1 MQGEFRGDFTRDTH
15 SPQKQFLRVLMQQG
29 RVQLDA
35 DFNEQVSILLHYLQT
50 LATDLIGPYGGPA
63 AGGGFKVALSPGNNT
78 QVEDLTISAGRY
90 YVEGLLCENSS
101 DDASFENQPYLPVD
115 NNFDYPDLPFLVY
128 LDVWERHVDA
138 IQDANPDGSI
148 REIALGGPDTATR
161 SQIIWQ
167 VKLTQPL
174 NVIDEDVQEEGDQT
188 PLQKILEFD
197 TTAGSSES
205 PDTTGPGEPAG
216 QPEEEP
222 LHSQITRAAEILQT
236 NPEALYQALPE
247 IVADAEL
254 PKLKAKAKE
263 ISNSDDQ
270 EPCIISPNARYRGA
284 ENQLYRVEIHSGGDQ
299 PTFKWSRENSAVVFP
314 IAAASGS
321 IVTLEHLGYDSRFG
335 LKENDWVEIV
345 EDNSVYRN
353 EPQTLLQVINIDFV
367 TQQVTLSGAVG
378 IDVDRDRPQHPY
390 LRRWDHKEGNPSYG
404 GDKLT
409 SNGAIPVTLNEGN
422 SNKWQILEDGI
433 QVQFQ
438 QGIYRPGD
446 YWLIPARTATGDI
459 EWPKESSGASLSISP
474 HGVRH
479 CYAPLAIVVSNGGGT
494 SEAVSCRKR
503 FSPLPMFAQDS
514 DLTP

>member
-63 AGGGFKVALSPGNNT
+63 VGGGFEIALSPGSSD
-78 QVEDLTISAGRY
+78 QVEDLSISTGRY

-115 NNFDYPDLPFLVY
+115 NNFDYPNLPFLVY
-128 LDVWERHVDA
+128 LDIWERHIDA

-161 SQIIWQ
+161 SQVTWQ
-167 VKLTQPL
+167 VKLTQTL
-174 NVIDEDVQEEGDQT
+174 NVPNEAVQGEGDQT
-188 PLQKILEFD
+188 PLQKILEFG
-197 TTAGSSES
+197 TTPESSASPSTNES
-205 PDTTGPGEPAG
+205 GEPAG
-216 QPEEEP
+216 EPEEDS
-222 LHSQITRAAEILQT
+222 LYSQVTQAAEVLRT

-247 IVADAEL
+247 IVADAKL

-270 EPCIISPNARYRGA
+270 KPCILSPNARYRGA

-314 IAAASGS
+314 ITVASGS
-321 IVTLEHLGYDSRFG
+321 MLTLEHLGYDTRFG
-335 LKENDWVEIV
+335 LQENDWVEIV
-345 EDNSVYRN
+345 ENDPVYRN
-353 EPQTLLQVINIDFV
+353 EPHKLLQVTNIDFV
-367 TQQVTLSGAVG
+367 TQQVTLSSALE
-378 IDVDRDRPQHPY
+378 IDMDRDRPQQPY
-390 LRRWDHKEGNPSYG
+390 LRRWDHKESNPSYG
-404 GDKLT
+404 GHKLA
-409 SNGAIPVTLNEGN
+409 SNGAIPVTLEGD
-422 SNKWQILEDGI
+422 SNQWQMLEDGI

-438 QGIYRPGD
+438 QGVYRPGD

-459 EWPKESSGASLSISP
+459 EWPRESSGASLAISP

-479 CYAPLAIVVSNGGGT
+479 YYAPLAIVVSNDGGT
-494 SEAVSCRKR
+494 SEAVSCRKQ
-503 FSPLPMFAQDS
+503 FVPLPMLAQNS
-514 DLTP
+514 ALTP